1 MPNITIRPAYADEAP
16 VLATIEAAGF
26 PPAEAASL
34 ESITTRLRVF
44 PEQFF
49 VAEADGKV
57 VGFINGCVS
66 DVPNLPDAYYH
77 DATLH
82 QPDGAYA
89 TVFGLVVLPEYRG
102 QGIASKLLQHYL
114 ATMQT
119 RGKRGVILTCKEQL
133 TTWYER
139 HGFTNHGIAD
149 SSHGGATWY
158 DMKAIWQ
165 DMTLKQTLLDMLH
178 DKARLQQFIARH
190 QQQLRDLSDN
200 WQRFLQD
207 EAQPTA
213 PADSATSFN
222 KEENAPPAETS
233 SPENQ
238 METRIPAAESVSPE
252 TPETTINSASPSS
265 VLADSDKESPATT
278 TSDHSE
284 TTAAA
289 SIATNEAPNTDIAF
303 FAEEEPTRLPE
314 APADLPHNAP
324 PQPQNATDNAIPA
337 TISSADHTRANTPPA
352 TTLDK
357 LDAELQIDL
366 SKSATPEPAMPIPP
380 HTPTPIPV
388 ETRITLS
395 PLPPA
400 NEGQPYERKLPPDS
414 PVLNIGFGQD
424 CGLAWDGDA
433 RRIHGTPTISGD
445 VQLTIT
451 ISHDG
456 KQHDIIQPL
465 HINPDPKSLWQDNPS
480 DQSAPFAK
488 PDSAETLQDTPH
500 GRLLAA
506 RVRGRS
512 HAHVGSYCDDD
523 YRIASHEASG
533 VQLLIVSDGA
543 GSASHA
549 RLGSQ
554 LAVNT
559 AADTILTLLDDT
571 AKPHHKLA
579 QLDADKRKQIA
590 DNLIA
595 NALHAA
601 YSAHKTAAQET
612 GIVEKSLSC
621 TLLITLT
628 LPLADGSWYS
638 IGYQVGD
645 GAAALWFPETGKL
658 HLLGTADSGAYSGET
673 QFLTA
678 AQLQPEDYRRRIR
691 INETASAPSVILMT
705 DGVSDAKFET
715 DAALADAQHWR
726 AFWQDSELQAALAA
740 EDPKAALHEWLGFW
754 SRGNHDDRTVAFF
767 LPSASNT

>member
-49 VAEADGKV
+49 VAEADGKA

-265 VLADSDKESPATT
+265 VLADSDKESSATT
-278 TSDHSE
+278 TSDNSE
-284 TTAAA
+284 STAAA
-289 SIATNEAPNTDIAF
+289 SIATSEAPRTDIAF
-303 FAEEEPTRLPE
+303 FGEEEPTRLPE
-314 APADLPHNAP
+314 ASADLSDNAP

-380 HTPTPIPV
+380 HTPTPTPV

-523 YRIASHEASG
+523 YRINWHEASG
-533 VQLLIVSDGA
+533 IHLLIVSDGA

-559 AADTILTLLDDT
+559 AADTILNLLGDT
-571 AKPHHKLA
+571 DKGYHRLA
-579 QLDADKRKQIA
+579 QLNSEQRAQISEF
-590 DNLIA
+590 LIA
-595 NALHAA
+595 RALHAA
-601 YSAHKTAAQET
+601 HTAHRTAAQET
-612 GIVEKSLSC
+612 GIAEKSLSC
-621 TLLITLT
+621 TLLIALT
-628 LPLADGSWYS
+628 LPLAAGGWYS
-638 IGYQVGD
+638 AGYQVGD
-645 GAAALWFPETGKL
+645 GAAALWLPEGGEL

-754 SRGNHDDRTVAFF
+754 SRGNHDDRTIAFF

>member
-49 VAEADGKV
+49 VAEADGKA

-252 TPETTINSASPSS
+252 TPESTINSASPSS

-352 TTLDK
+352 TTLD
-357 LDAELQIDL
+357 
-366 SKSATPEPAMPIPP
+366 
-380 HTPTPIPV
+380 
-388 ETRITLS
+388 TRITLS

-612 GIVEKSLSC
+612 GIAEKSLSC

>member
-49 VAEADGKV
+49 VAEADGKA

-102 QGIASKLLQHYL
+102 QGIAGKLLQHYL
-114 ATMQT
+114 TTMQT

-200 WQRFLQD
+200 GQRFLQD

-380 HTPTPIPV
+380 HTPTPTPV

-400 NEGQPYERKLPPDS
+400 HEGQ
-414 PVLNIGFGQD
+414 
-424 CGLAWDGDA
+424 
-433 RRIHGTPTISGD
+433 T
-445 VQLTIT
+445 
-451 ISHDG
+451 
-456 KQHDIIQPL
+456 
-465 HINPDPKSLWQDNPS
+465 
-480 DQSAPFAK
+480 
-488 PDSAETLQDTPH
+488 
-500 GRLLAA
+500 
-506 RVRGRS
+506 
-512 HAHVGSYCDDD
+512 
-523 YRIASHEASG
+523 
-533 VQLLIVSDGA
+533 
-543 GSASHA
+543 
-549 RLGSQ
+549 
-554 LAVNT
+554 
-559 AADTILTLLDDT
+559 
-571 AKPHHKLA
+571 
-579 QLDADKRKQIA
+579 
-590 DNLIA
+590 
-595 NALHAA
+595 
-601 YSAHKTAAQET
+601 
-612 GIVEKSLSC
+612 
-621 TLLITLT
+621 
-628 LPLADGSWYS
+628 
-638 IGYQVGD
+638 
-645 GAAALWFPETGKL
+645 
-658 HLLGTADSGAYSGET
+658 
-673 QFLTA
+673 
-678 AQLQPEDYRRRIR
+678 
-691 INETASAPSVILMT
+691 
-705 DGVSDAKFET
+705 
-715 DAALADAQHWR
+715 
-726 AFWQDSELQAALAA
+726 
-740 EDPKAALHEWLGFW
+740 
-754 SRGNHDDRTVAFF
+754 
-767 LPSASNT
+767 

>member
-49 VAEADGKV
+49 VAEADGKA

-265 VLADSDKESPATT
+265 VLADSDKESSATT
-278 TSDHSE
+278 TSDNSE
-284 TTAAA
+284 STAAA
-289 SIATNEAPNTDIAF
+289 SIATNEAPRTDIAF

-314 APADLPHNAP
+314 ASADLSDNAP

-366 SKSATPEPAMPIPP
+366 SKSATPEPAMPPIHPAN
-380 HTPTPIPV
+380 PTPSPKP
-388 ETRITLS
+388 RINIQLS
-395 PLPPA
+395 PLPNA
-400 NEGQPYERKLPPDS
+400 NKYKEYTYSLDPK
-414 PVLNIGFGQD
+414 VLDIVEVLSITFKPE
-424 CGLAWDGDA
+424 CGLAWDA
-433 RRIHGTPTISGD
+433 NAHRIHGIPTTSGIVEVTYTISYEG
-445 VQLTIT
+445 QQNEIL
-451 ISHDG
+451 HQ
-456 KQHDIIQPL
+456 KL
-465 HINPDPKSLWQDNPS
+465 HINPDPKSLWNDLPS
-480 DQSAPFAK
+480 DQNAPLAK
-488 PDSAETLQDTPH
+488 PDSAEDLQDTPH

-523 YRIASHEASG
+523 FRIASHEASG

-549 RLGSQ
+549 R
-554 LAVNT
+554 
-559 AADTILTLLDDT
+559 
-571 AKPHHKLA
+571 
-579 QLDADKRKQIA
+579 
-590 DNLIA
+590 
-595 NALHAA
+595 
-601 YSAHKTAAQET
+601 
-612 GIVEKSLSC
+612 
-621 TLLITLT
+621 
-628 LPLADGSWYS
+628 
-638 IGYQVGD
+638 
-645 GAAALWFPETGKL
+645 
-658 HLLGTADSGAYSGET
+658 
-673 QFLTA
+673 
-678 AQLQPEDYRRRIR
+678 
-691 INETASAPSVILMT
+691 
-705 DGVSDAKFET
+705 
-715 DAALADAQHWR
+715 
-726 AFWQDSELQAALAA
+726 
-740 EDPKAALHEWLGFW
+740 
-754 SRGNHDDRTVAFF
+754 
-767 LPSASNT
+767 